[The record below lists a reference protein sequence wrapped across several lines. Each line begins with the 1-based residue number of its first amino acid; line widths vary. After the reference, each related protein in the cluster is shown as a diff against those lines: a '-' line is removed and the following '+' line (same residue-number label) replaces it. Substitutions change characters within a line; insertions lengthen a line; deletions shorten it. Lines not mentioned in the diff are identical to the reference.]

1 MPDAGKTK
9 AKEEAWK
16 SLAESLKLPGIS
28 VCADQIVTETV
39 VYPEH
44 LGVTEGKAGEIVS
57 TLSEEQLIAL
67 ATGDPG
73 KGQESALG
81 SAGLTVPGAAAETS
95 SAAIDSPWNVASM
108 VLADG
113 PAGLRLH
120 KTYQVVDGM
129 IKKAGSF
136 RHLRAAS
143 LPIRKN
149 RKAQPTISTVPQS
162 RSVRFWHRHGMS
174 VF

>member
-1 MPDAGKTK
+1 MVQCETICERKEDLTELVPDAGKTK

-67 ATGDPG
+67 ATGD
-73 KGQESALG
+73 
-81 SAGLTVPGAAAETS
+81 
-95 SAAIDSPWNVASM
+95 
-108 VLADG
+108 
-113 PAGLRLH
+113 R
-120 KTYQVVDGM
+120 
-129 IKKAGSF
+129 
-136 RHLRAAS
+136 
-143 LPIRKN
+143 
-149 RKAQPTISTVPQS
+149 ST
-162 RSVRFWHRHGMS
+162 R
-174 VF
+174 